1 VDLYR
6 PFTVITPTADGDAL
20 SVLARADRGFTAP
33 EVQRLAGQRS
43 VEGIRQALKRLE
55 EQGIVHASQAGNAVL
70 FSLNREH
77 LAAGAVIQLATL
89 RDELIAR
96 IQNLVQGWSPPCDYA
111 ALFGSAALGN
121 MRPTSD
127 IDILV
132 VRANNVDPDA
142 PAWREQI
149 ETLRRSVEGWTGNDP
164 QVLELDQA
172 IAVAQAHDAD
182 SFLRD
187 VERDGIWLA
196 GESFH
201 IRQARSI
208 QVRS

>member
-1 VDLYR
+1 MRLR
-6 PFTVITPTADGDAL
+6 SSLWLGC
-20 SVLARADRGFTAP
+20 ARQHAAYERH
-33 EVQRLAGQRS
+33 RHSRC
-43 VEGIRQALKRLE
+43 
-55 EQGIVHASQAGNAVL
+55 QG
-70 FSLNREH
+70 
-77 LAAGAVIQLATL
+77 
-89 RDELIAR
+89 
-96 IQNLVQGWSPPCDYA
+96 
-111 ALFGSAALGN
+111 
-121 MRPTSD
+121 
-127 IDILV
+127 
-132 VRANNVDPDA
+132 NNVDPDA